1 MSKIGQYLQH
11 SGSDMRTIKSLLL
24 ASVSLP
30 AILGTIGCTSVP
42 VTGRKGLDLVDDQ
55 AVTKESMAA
64 FAQMKAS
71 EPISTNAAYN
81 ERLQRV
87 GARLAEVVFWDIP
100 DARWEFVLF
109 EKPTEINAFAM
120 AGGKVGVYTGVLRL
134 VDSDDEL
141 AVVLAHEI
149 AHVSA
154 KHVHEGLSQ
163 QMMVETGSYAVSMI
177 PVGYGTVGSLT
188 SQAIYSAYGLGTGV
202 VGLSFDRDKER
213 EADKMGLIYMARA
226 GYNPNAAMTFW
237 NKVDQADPGQHPS
250 AGWMSSHPSH
260 ANRVSELREIMP
272 TAEGIYESVVASG
285 VWE

>member
-1 MSKIGQYLQH
+1 
-11 SGSDMRTIKSLLL
+11 MRHFKRL
-24 ASVSLP
+24 AIAAFSLP
-30 AILGTIGCTSVP
+30 AILGFIGCTSVP

-55 AVTKESMAA
+55 AVTKMSMEA
-64 FAQMKAS
+64 FAEMKAS
-71 EPISTNAAYN
+71 EPISTNVADN

-109 EKPTEINAFAM
+109 EKPGAINAFAM

-134 VDSDDEL
+134 VESDDEL

-163 QMMVETGSYAVSMI
+163 RMMVETGSYAISSI
-177 PVGYGTVGSLT
+177 PVGFGTVGSLT
-188 SQAIYSAYGLGTGV
+188 SQAIYSAYGLGTDV
-202 VGLSFDRDKER
+202 VGLSFGRDKER

-237 NKVDQADPGQHPS
+237 SKVDQVNPGQHPS
-250 AGWMSSHPSH
+250 AGWLSTHPSH
-260 ANRVSELREIMP
+260 ANRVSELRDAMP
-272 TAEGIYESVVASG
+272 RAEGIYQTVVASG
-285 VWE
+285 IWE